1 MQEITPNI
9 YIDNE
14 QIDYI
19 EGSYNLNGG
28 LTSAELHFEIPKP
41 AGDFRKLWNREVTLY
56 LNEIDT
62 VPIFR
67 GWVTLAEQGLNSLE
81 IRAEDAMGY
90 LVNAGTD
97 SQSSLTLT
105 ERDNLDGYT
114 VGAAMVKAIS
124 KANLQDKIGTAYI
137 GDTTPRIN
145 SVSEPLR
152 GSMTLHAILTELL
165 SKAVDNSGTLPRPNI
180 ARLIDDGTNSQLII
194 ELESDIE
201 TDTVVHTYTEQD
213 NIIELSIL
221 NRKVP
226 TVITVNGKND
236 ATATFTHTSAM
247 TAFDNNPLEI
257 SNDSLGSP
265 AACLDFAQK
274 LFRANLKNQYEYSL
288 VVSEGAYLNENDV
301 IKIVTDDP
309 EYSGNYRVIG
319 KQVDFSPDSSK
330 CGLTINR
337 KPPTL
342 AEYISSKD
350 N

>member
-1 MQEITPNI
+1 M
-9 YIDNE
+9 
-14 QIDYI
+14 
-19 EGSYNLNGG
+19 
-28 LTSAELHFEIPKP
+28 
-41 AGDFRKLWNREVTLY
+41 
-56 LNEIDT
+56 
-62 VPIFR
+62 
-67 GWVTLAEQGLNSLE
+67 
-81 IRAEDAMGY
+81 
-90 LVNAGTD
+90 
-97 SQSSLTLT
+97 
-105 ERDNLDGYT
+105 
-114 VGAAMVKAIS
+114 GAALIKAIS
-124 KANLQDKIGTAYI
+124 KTNLQDKIGTAYI
-137 GDTTPRIN
+137 GNTVPLIN

-152 GSMTLHAILTELL
+152 GSMTVHAILSELL

-236 ATATFTHTSAM
+236 ATATFTHTSAI
-247 TAFDNNPLEI
+247 TAFDVNPLEV

-288 VVSEGAYLNENDV
+288 VVTEGAYLNENDV

-319 KQVDFSPDSSK
+319 KQVDFSPDTAK

>member
-1 MQEITPNI
+1 MREISPRILIEDTEVD
-9 YIDNE
+9 YID
-14 QIDYI
+14 
-19 EGSYNLNGG
+19 GSYSVNGNL
-28 LTSAELHFEIPKP
+28 TAAELIFGIPKP
-41 AGDFRKLWNREVTLY
+41 AGDYRKLWNREVTMY
-56 LNEIDT
+56 LNKFDS
-62 VPIFR
+62 VPLFR
-67 GWVTLAEQGLNSLE
+67 GWIKRAEQDLNSIE
-81 IRAEDAMGY
+81 VRAEDAIGY
-90 LVNAGTD
+90 LVRSGGQNQAKLNLTD
-97 SQSSLTLT
+97 D
-105 ERDNLDGYT
+105 DNLDGT
-114 VGAAMVKAIS
+114 TAGGAMIKAIT
-124 KANLQDKIGTAYI
+124 KANLQDKIKTDFI
-137 GDTTPRIN
+137 GNTSPLIN

-152 GSMTLHAILTELL
+152 GSKTVHGILTELL